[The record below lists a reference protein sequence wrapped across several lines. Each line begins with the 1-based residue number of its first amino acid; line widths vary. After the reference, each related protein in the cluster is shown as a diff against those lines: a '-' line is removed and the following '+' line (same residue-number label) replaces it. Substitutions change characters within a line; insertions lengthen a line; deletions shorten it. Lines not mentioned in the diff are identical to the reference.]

1 MTAFVAWWR
10 VCHTV
15 ATPARVWCGTYQGV
29 RCGRLWTAAKSTIQT
44 PRWSTA
50 PVLHTSTAPVVSWG
64 SSAAVWVTSRQTCS
78 QSVSTK
84 LKKDQSYTKI
94 FCCVRF
100 GKCKGQWK
108 PLRCP
113 LMLLFCW
120 ESVREVFETF
130 YIPSLMD
137 WFTLAL
143 LVFLWKHQL
152 LCEDLIRHSCI
163 LSLKAYTNI
172 SNRLTIK
179 MLSCWCSY

>member
-15 ATPARVWCGTYQGV
+15 ATPARVWRGTYQGV

-94 FCCVRF
+94 FCWVRF

-113 LMLLFCW
+113 LMLLFFGKVWGKFLRLFTCRHWLTDSLSHCW
-120 ESVREVFETF
+120 CFCGNTSCSVR
-130 YIPSLMD
+130 I
-137 WFTLAL
+137 
-143 LVFLWKHQL
+143 
-152 LCEDLIRHSCI
+152 
-163 LSLKAYTNI
+163 
-172 SNRLTIK
+172 
-179 MLSCWCSY
+179 

>member
-15 ATPARVWCGTYQGV
+15 ATPARLWRGTYQGV

-44 PRWSTA
+44 PRWSAA

-94 FCCVRF
+94 FCWVRF

-120 ESVREVFETF
+120 GKCEGSFWDFLHPVTDGLIHSRIVGVSVET
-130 YIPSLMD
+130 PA
-137 WFTLAL
+137 AL
-143 LVFLWKHQL
+143 WGF
-152 LCEDLIRHSCI
+152 
-163 LSLKAYTNI
+163 N
-172 SNRLTIK
+172 
-179 MLSCWCSY
+179 